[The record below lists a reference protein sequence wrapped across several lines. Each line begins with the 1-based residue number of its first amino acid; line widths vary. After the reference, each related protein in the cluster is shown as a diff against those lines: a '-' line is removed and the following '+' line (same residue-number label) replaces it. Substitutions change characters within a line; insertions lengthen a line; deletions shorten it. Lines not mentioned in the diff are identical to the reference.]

1 MSKDVYG
8 YDKISIIF
16 KKDRATLQGSI
27 SEDVWAE
34 LERNCVRLLWVRP
47 SPKALHFKFYSKID
61 IVSPNR
67 TFLETLSMVEY
78 ALWPYKISYLELAV
92 DLQTDT
98 RAASLE
104 MFDFLLKH
112 TIRKYSR
119 HHTVFE
125 GEGPLYE
132 KGISSDC
139 TLYSNM
145 RSKTCRM
152 AIYERAPKSAHLQ
165 GTIKKTGPRLEWRLI
180 GASSIKKKTGIE
192 TVRDLFAFSIKDWI
206 EKNQE
211 SLLFYE
217 INHEKH
223 GRFLEGINSKVRISQ
238 VRHKE
243 IIQRSRIFCRV
254 HKIKTAGGL
263 LTHYIKEIKRLK
275 NERGRRSEMDERI
288 VGLTSKM
295 VRSFL
300 KKLG

>member
-1 MSKDVYG
+1 MSKNVYG
-8 YDKISIIF
+8 YDKVSVIF
-16 KKDRATLQGSI
+16 KKDMEMLLGSI
-27 SEDVWAE
+27 PDGVWHE
-34 LERNCVRLLWVRP
+34 LKRNCVRLQWVRP

-61 IVSPNR
+61 IVAPNR
-67 TFLETLSMVEY
+67 AFLETLSMVEY

-98 RAASLE
+98 RAESLE

-125 GEGPLYE
+125 GDGPLYE

-152 AIYERAPKSAHLQ
+152 AIYEREPKSARLL
-165 GTIKKTGPRLEWRLI
+165 GVSGKMSPRLEWRLI

-192 TVRDLFAFSIKDWI
+192 TVRDLCAFSIKDWI
-206 EKNQE
+206 EKHQW
-211 SLLFYE
+211 SLSFYE
-217 INHEKH
+217 IDHGKH

-238 VRHKE
+238 ARHKE
-243 IIQRSRIFCRV
+243 IIQRSRLFCRV
-254 HKIKTAGGL
+254 YKIKTAGGL
-263 LTHYIKEIKRLK
+263 LTHYIEEIKRLK
-275 NERGRRSEMDERI
+275 NERGRRSAMDERI
-288 VGLTSKM
+288 VSLTSKM
-295 VRSFL
+295 ARSFL